1 MNRHVTYKEI
11 ARILDCSTKT
21 VKRKVD
27 KGLIPA
33 IQPEGAGSHIRFDV
47 DEVLRAVKN
56 ALGSSTPE
64 SEDLSSPSRKEPLSG
79 PMSNWKKKLEQ
90 KQRRANEQ
98 K

>member
-1 MNRHVTYKEI
+1 MKRHVTYKEI

-21 VKRKVD
+21 VKRDVD

-33 IQPEGAGSHIRFDV
+33 IQPKGAGTHVRFDV

-56 ALGSSTPE
+56 ASGCSTPE
-64 SEDLSSPSRKEPLSG
+64 SEDLSSPTPEEPLSG
-79 PMSNWKKKLEQ
+79 PMSNWKKKLKQ

-98 K
+98 E

>member
-1 MNRHVTYKEI
+1 MKRHVTYKEI

-33 IQPEGAGSHIRFDV
+33 IQPEGPGSHIRFDV

-56 ALGSSTPE
+56 ASGSSALE
-64 SEDLSSPSRKEPLSG
+64 SQDSNSPTSEERLSG
-79 PMSNWKKKLEQ
+79 PMSNWKKKLKQ
-90 KQRRANEQ
+90 KNKESQ
-98 K
+98 